1 MMPLL
6 VAMKRKK
13 ALYLSILIL
22 IFLIAAPA
30 FLSGYWVR
38 TFTDIFM
45 FAVLAASWNLI
56 AGYCGYPAFG
66 NVVFFGLGAY
76 TTGILMT
83 KVQMSFFFAVAA
95 GGILSILL
103 AILLGLPL
111 LRLRGHYFA
120 IATLGVNEALRE
132 VVINLT
138 DLTGGG
144 YGISLPILPGKVEV
158 VLAFFYFIMLGLM
171 AALVILTQI
180 ISQRRFGFA
189 CRAIRADEDAAAVA
203 GIDTRKYKILAWSLS
218 ALFTGLAGGVYAVWI
233 TYIDP
238 VSVFDMSI
246 AIKFCIMVLLG
257 GAGTVLGPIIGAFIL
272 EIISLV
278 VWTKFLVL
286 HAAILG
292 FIIILVVIFLP
303 RGFMQFVKGKMTMAA
318 ILLNIKENR
327 L

>member
-1 MMPLL
+1 M
-6 VAMKRKK
+6 K
-13 ALYLSILIL
+13 ALNGKRGFLLSI
-22 IFLIAAPA
+22 FLLLLLLAAPA
-30 FLSGYWVR
+30 LLSGYWVR

-83 KVQMSFFFAVAA
+83 KMQMSFLLAVAA

-103 AILLGLPL
+103 AVLLGLPL
-111 LRLRGHYFA
+111 LRLKGHYFA

-132 VVINLT
+132 VVTNLT

-158 VLAFFYFIMLGLM
+158 VLAFFYFLMLGLM
-171 AALVILTQI
+171 LALILLTHI
-180 ISQRRFGFA
+180 ISRRRFGFA

-238 VSVFDMSI
+238 VSVFDMGI
-246 AIKFCIMVLLG
+246 AVKFCIMVLLG
-257 GAGTVLGPIIGAFIL
+257 GAGTVWGPIIGAFIL
-272 EIISLV
+272 EIVSLV

-292 FIIILVVIFLP
+292 FIIILVVIFMP
-303 RGFMQFVKGKMTMAA
+303 RGFMQFIKGKMTMTA

>member
-22 IFLIAAPA
+22 FFLIAAPA

-120 IATLGVNEALRE
+120 IATLGVNEAVRE

-144 YGISLPILPGKVEV
+144 YGISLPILPGKVEG

-171 AALVILTQI
+171 VALVILTQI

-203 GIDTRKYKILAWSLS
+203 GIDTRRYKILAWSLS

-246 AIKFCIMVLLG
+246 AVKFCIMVLLG
-257 GAGTVLGPIIGAFIL
+257 GAGTVFGPIIGAFIL

-292 FIIILVVIFLP
+292 FIIILVVIFMP
-303 RGFMQFVKGKMTMAA
+303 RGFMQFVKGKMTMTA

>member
-1 MMPLL
+1 MPLL
-6 VAMKRKK
+6 IAMKRKR
-13 ALYLSILIL
+13 AFYLSILIL

-83 KVQMSFFFAVAA
+83 KLQMSFFFGVAA

-144 YGISLPILPGKVEV
+144 YGISLPILPGKVEE

-171 AALVILTQI
+171 VALIILTQI

-189 CRAIRADEDAAAVA
+189 FRAIRADEDAAAVA

-218 ALFTGLAGGVYAVWI
+218 ALFTGLAGGVYALWI

-257 GAGTVLGPIIGAFIL
+257 GAGTVFGPIIGAFIL

-292 FIIILVVIFLP
+292 FIIILVVIFMP
-303 RGFMQFVKGKMTMAA
+303 RGFMQFVKGKMTMTA